1 VTSLRILLLSVS
13 ASGTAQT
20 VTDHVK
26 ALIKFS
32 KHEVYSY
39 THVGV
44 LSDSLPP
51 GLDLTWFD
59 VLVIHYSVYTISDDY
74 LGPDAKDLIGR
85 FKGTKVLFV
94 QDEYRQINT
103 LQKQMSRMG
112 IDILFT
118 CVPAEEVEKVYP
130 SSKLPA
136 LTKVTCLTGYVPER
150 LLGRNVSP
158 IVNRHLD
165 VGYRARKVP
174 YWLGELGAEKWQI
187 VPRFL
192 SHVDGSGLICDL
204 SYQEEDR
211 IYGRNWVRFVG
222 SCRTML
228 GAESGASVFDF
239 TGDIQTAVDAY
250 VADHPDA
257 VFEDVRA
264 RFLAEHEG
272 RIRLNQISPRC
283 FEAAA
288 LRTGMVLYEGSY
300 SGILH
305 PWRHYIP
312 LQKNYGNISQV
323 IDAIKNAPLLQ
334 EMVDR
339 TYSEIALDP
348 ANTFAT
354 FVRQFDAEISD
365 HLSKRS
371 HVCRSIASPSKT
383 SIRFLLARIG
393 AAGMLLNFSR
403 FLWKSVPSE
412 IRRRARP
419 FLEPILGPFRGS
431 IWGSR
436 KS

>member
-1 VTSLRILLLSVS
+1 
-13 ASGTAQT
+13 
-20 VTDHVK
+20 
-26 ALIKFS
+26 
-32 KHEVYSY
+32 
-39 THVGV
+39 
-44 LSDSLPP
+44 
-51 GLDLTWFD
+51 
-59 VLVIHYSVYTISDDY
+59 
-74 LGPDAKDLIGR
+74 
-85 FKGTKVLFV
+85 
-94 QDEYRQINT
+94 
-103 LQKQMSRMG
+103 MG

-257 VFEDVRA
+257 VFEDVQA

-431 IWGSR
+431 I
-436 KS
+436 